1 MTVGNQPR
9 TPGDQTIVNNTRT
22 RFILAPLA
30 ASALVFSLAACGSD
44 DSSSSA
50 GTTTVQ
56 TTDGPSDATTMT
68 TDGDHMGG
76 SEVTVGDI
84 TVADAWVR
92 KPAEG
97 QTTSAAYATIMNK
110 GDADVTLTGAAVNVD
125 ATVEIHETVTD
136 ADGKMQM
143 QERPDGFVIPAGGT
157 FSLEP
162 GGAHIMLIDVDTA
175 ALTGSIQLTLTFD
188 DGTEVVIPAE
198 VRDVAAGGM
207 GDMTATTMA
216 G

>member
-1 MTVGNQPR
+1 M
-9 TPGDQTIVNNTRT
+9 NNTRS

-44 DSSSSA
+44 DASSSA
-50 GTTTVQ
+50 ATTPVQ
-56 TTDGPSDATTMT
+56 TTEASPDATTMT
-68 TDGDHMGG
+68 TETTETTDMGDMAGG
-76 SEVTVGDI
+76 EVTVGDI
-84 TVADAWVR
+84 TVSDAWVR

-97 QTTSAAYATIMNK
+97 QTASAAYATIMNA

-125 ATVEIHETVTD
+125 ATVEIHETIMD

-143 QERPDGFVIPAGGT
+143 QERPDGFVIPSGGT

-175 ALTGSIQLTLTFD
+175 AITGSIQLTLTFD

-198 VRDVAAGGM
+198 VRDVAADDHM